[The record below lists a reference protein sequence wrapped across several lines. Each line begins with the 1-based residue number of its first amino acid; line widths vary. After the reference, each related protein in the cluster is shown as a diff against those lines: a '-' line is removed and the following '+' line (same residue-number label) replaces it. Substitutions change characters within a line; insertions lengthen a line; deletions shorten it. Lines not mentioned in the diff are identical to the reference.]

1 MKSRINRPYFV
12 YSCKLKNVSHGKAKC
27 NKGFRG
33 EESSYGMGHFSIVD
47 VVAVLTD
54 SPNPRNYWK
63 VLKHRLVKEGNESVT
78 NCNQLKMLSSDGK
91 YYKTDVATTEQLFQ
105 LIRARK
111 RGKKTFKNER
121 DGMFYQ
127 SFSRIFLTSRFTS
140 SCMLDRS
147 LLYTGVFR

>member
-1 MKSRINRPYFV
+1 MVKQNAIKVF
-12 YSCKLKNVSHGKAKC
+12 
-27 NKGFRG
+27 
-33 EESSYGMGHFSIVD
+33 EEKKVRTVWDSDKEEWYFSIVD

-105 LIRARK
+105 WIRARK

>member
-1 MKSRINRPYFV
+1 MVKQNAIKVF
-12 YSCKLKNVSHGKAKC
+12 
-27 NKGFRG
+27 
-33 EESSYGMGHFSIVD
+33 EEKKVRTVWDSDKEEWYFSIVD

-63 VLKHRLVKEGNESVT
+63 VPKHRLVKEGNESVT